1 MVETQNNTKTNKVYR
16 GSVVVIDDE
25 PDMCKILTKALNIEG
40 YHVTAF
46 TSPLRGLEYV
56 QKYRPDLVL
65 TDIKMDEL
73 DGMEVLRRVKEI
85 DPNIVVIMITAYGTI
100 EGAIEAMKLGAF
112 HYLKK
117 PFQLDEMLALIDKAL
132 SFKRL
137 KDENLGYQEHAALL
151 YGEVEI
157 IGESPAMKK
166 VKELIARIAPTDSS
180 VLIYGESGTGKE
192 LVAKAI
198 HQLSPRKNKR
208 FVPINCAGI
217 PETLIESEL
226 FGYEKGAF
234 TGATQTKMGLIELA
248 NDGTLFLDEIG
259 DLPLPLQAKLLRVLQ
274 EREIQRIGGLKQIP
288 VDIRL
293 LAATNRDLKYEME
306 QGNFRRD
313 LFYRLNVINITLPPL
328 RERREDIPLLI
339 DYFLKK
345 YSRSARNPQIRF
357 SPSAIEALMNYNWQG
372 NVRELENII
381 ERLTVLIDKPVI
393 EREDLPAD
401 IIGVSV
407 SPRISADYR
416 TAREEFERNYI
427 IELLRRTQGNVSDAA
442 RLAGLSRRHLY
453 DKIEK
458 YKINLDEIKKL
469 EK

>member
-73 DGMEVLRRVKEI
+73 DGMEVLRQVKEI

-381 ERLTVLIDKPVI
+381 ERLTVLIDKPMI

>member
-1 MVETQNNTKTNKVYR
+1 MMETKANNKTDKVYR

-46 TSPLRGLEYV
+46 TSPLRALEYV

-65 TDIKMDEL
+65 SDIKMDEL
-73 DGMEVLRRVKEI
+73 DGMEVLRQVKEI

-137 KDENLGYQEHAALL
+137 KDENLGYQEHVALL

-234 TGATQTKMGLIELA
+234 TGATQTKMGLIEVA

-306 QGNFRRD
+306 QGNFRR
-313 LFYRLNVINITLPPL
+313 
-328 RERREDIPLLI
+328 
-339 DYFLKK
+339 
-345 YSRSARNPQIRF
+345 
-357 SPSAIEALMNYNWQG
+357 
-372 NVRELENII
+372 
-381 ERLTVLIDKPVI
+381 
-393 EREDLPAD
+393 
-401 IIGVSV
+401 
-407 SPRISADYR
+407 
-416 TAREEFERNYI
+416 
-427 IELLRRTQGNVSDAA
+427 
-442 RLAGLSRRHLY
+442 
-453 DKIEK
+453 
-458 YKINLDEIKKL
+458 
-469 EK
+469 